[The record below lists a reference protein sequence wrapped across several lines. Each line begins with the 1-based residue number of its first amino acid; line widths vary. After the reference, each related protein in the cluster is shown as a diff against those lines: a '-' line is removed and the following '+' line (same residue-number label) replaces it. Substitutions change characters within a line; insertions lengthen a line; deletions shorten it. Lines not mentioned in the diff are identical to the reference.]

1 VSKEQED
8 LTEEK
13 ERVDHLEDLEQRVL
27 TVPRENVVLRVQ
39 TDKLEDL
46 VVEVA

>member
-27 TVPRENVVLRVQ
+27 TVQRENVVLRVQ
-39 TDKLEDL
+39 TDKLGDL